1 MADLGV
7 MDSGGAAGGKPQKT
21 VGLCFSTAEVWG
33 RGAERVHVVG
43 WEGAPHRLQMSNE
56 RVTKTRQYSL
66 GSNYLQYVPWLSY
79 CRGLAA

>member
-1 MADLGV
+1 MDDLGV

-56 RVTKTRQYSL
+56 YSL
-66 GSNYLQYVPWLSY
+66 GSNYLQYVPWLNY